1 MTLKDYMA
9 ARLPEIEETLYSSF
23 EALDNNIQN
32 NFIDMLKYPIKAGG
46 KRFRPILSLLTSE
59 LFECDYKNA
68 LIPAAAIEMVHTY
81 SLVHDDLPAM
91 DNDELRRGMPTCH
104 IKYGEANAILIGDAL
119 LTHAFYILSNSNVND
134 STLRRLLKE
143 VSYASG
149 HYGMVMG
156 QYLDLYAENNTAD
169 FEMLKNI
176 HSKKTGAIIKS
187 AVRIGA
193 IVAGLDESDTKGIN
207 TYGDT
212 IGLAFQIQ
220 DDILDKVSS
229 KEELGKTIGKD
240 EENNKLTY
248 VKEFGLENAQ
258 KKANEA
264 VEKAIDAISSY
275 KKNEARE
282 CLIELAKYTVE
293 RKS

>member
-1 MTLKDYMA
+1 MTLKEYMTEK
-9 ARLPEIEETLYSSF
+9 LPKIEDTLYSSF
-23 EALDNNIQN
+23 ETLESGIQN
-32 NFIDMLKYPIKAGG
+32 DFINMIKYPIKAGG
-46 KRFRPILSLLTSE
+46 KRLRPILTLLTCE
-59 LFECDYKNA
+59 LLGCDYKNA
-68 LIPAAAIEMVHTY
+68 LIPASAIEVIHTY

-91 DNDELRRGMPTCH
+91 DNDSLRRGLPTCH
-104 IKYGEANAILIGDAL
+104 VQYGESNAILIGDAL
-119 LTHAFYILSNSNVND
+119 LTHAFYMLSNSNVND

-156 QYLDLYAENNTAD
+156 QYLDLYAENNSTN

-187 AVRIGA
+187 SVRIGA
-193 IVAGLDESDTKGIN
+193 IVAGLDESETEGIN
-207 TYGDT
+207 AYGEA

-240 EENNKLTY
+240 EESNKLTY
-248 VKEFGLENAQ
+248 VKEFGLLNAR
-258 KKANEA
+258 KKADEV

-275 KKNEARE
+275 EKNEFRE